1 VSSEFNSKVA
11 WRVKNSL
18 PPFPPFLRE
27 ERMGIGGR
35 EEGMGFL
42 LIYELSKVEH

>member
-1 VSSEFNSKVA
+1 MRLFDVDGRYVSSEFNSKVA

-27 ERMGIGGR
+27 ERMGIGGGRR
-35 EEGMGFL
+35 E
-42 LIYELSKVEH
+42 